1 MKFTYRKSENKNKNR
16 IEFWIDNFDY
26 VDGIDYIAQIFSEKF
41 GMKISEKIEGIYFDV
56 IKLNSDEIEYHLM
69 WDEDIGTL
77 IYSIAQDSISLE
89 RLENELSVVLKCLNE
104 KLKNI
109 P

>member
-1 MKFTYRKSENKNKNR
+1 MKITYRKSENKNKNR

-26 VDGIDYIAQIFSEKF
+26 ADGIDYIAQIFVEKI
-41 GMKISEKIEGIYFDV
+41 GMEISEKIEGIYFDV

-77 IYSIAQDSISLE
+77 IYSTAQDPISLE

-109 P
+109 L